1 MSKCEIKTGFFVLK
15 DCENAAVD
23 TCSICGR
30 AVCQEHKRFVPEN
43 MRKPEAVEN
52 LENQICCMDCYADLL
67 ENMYNPKNDKKDAA
81 QQNAIPKYAGVAAVG
96 SHLYDD
102 DDSWVFS
109 HRRSYY
115 KTKHYKPHYHSHS
128 SSSKA
133 SDEWFDKNEVRTF
146 NQKTNPEEDGQ
157 LKDNFDNEGSA
168 FDS

>member
-52 LENQICCMDCYADLL
+52 LENQVCCMDCYADLL
-67 ENMYNPKNDKKDAA
+67 ENMNKLQNDKNANQRNSTAKIAGAA
-81 QQNAIPKYAGVAAVG
+81 AGAPY
-96 SHLYDD
+96 LYYD
-102 DDSWVFS
+102 DDSWMFS

-115 KTKHYKPHYHSHS
+115 KTSHYRPHYHSHS
-128 SSSKA
+128 SNSKA

-146 NQKTNPEEDGQ
+146 SQKTNPEEDGQ
-157 LKDNFDNEGSA
+157 LRDNFDNEGSA